1 MAIFFTFL
9 SKAPLIVK
17 RMRRFLLT
25 FILICIGFGTFSQ
38 TMFLLSDTIFIQE
51 VVTVG
56 ELKKYQSGAKIEKI
70 PANWM
75 DVTNDGNLEQ
85 LLSRMLPIPI
95 KSNAGSLSTIRL
107 RGSSPDHTSINFG
120 GININSLTLG
130 QANASNVPLYLFDEV
145 SVQFGSSNT
154 GSESGSIG
162 GAVFLGVQNN
172 WTNGFKAEARVSR
185 GSFGEQLYGT
195 KLFLGNGKFESV
207 TRAYYYYKTNNF
219 GFTNPYYRDF
229 ENQVFEIEDTQHN
242 ANIENYGLMQE
253 LNYRFA
259 DRKFLTVKLWFENDW
274 HKIQQNMQ
282 TNLFQPEYNETYD
295 DKNLRIW
302 ADYKNHVNRL
312 KYQLGGGYVFDKSLY
327 NENKADTI
335 KTQRLIGDF
344 SAEYEFSKK
353 SWLKLGTT
361 ATRIYPSVY
370 VYSADLI
377 HEDRIDFVAAFH
389 QQLFNKLT
397 ATINIRKG
405 FVTGFEVPFTPAFGL
420 DYLVLS
426 KEKYVLN
433 FSGNVAK
440 SHRVP
445 TFNDRFWLPGGNPD
459 LQPEKGMNYE
469 MGTKMSYCEKDFFG
483 NIRLNAFFMNVDNW
497 ILWKNGGSFWYAENV
512 QQVESKGIEL
522 MTDWTY
528 KIGKL
533 KTSSG
538 LNYTFTSAQRVESK
552 INTNA
557 LNRQL
562 EYVPLHSGNIFTSS
576 SVGKWDFSI
585 DANFAAEQFTN
596 EEEEDIIPA
605 NFLMNLNVAYQIKIN
620 YSNHLRISGALNNI
634 FNVDYQSSFGYAMP
648 GISYRLNVTYNFN

>member
-1 MAIFFTFL
+1 
-9 SKAPLIVK
+9 
-17 RMRRFLLT
+17 MRRFILT
-25 FILICIGFGTFSQ
+25 VFLICIGFGVFSQ
-38 TMFLLSDTIFIQE
+38 TSYSLSDTILIQE
-51 VVTVG
+51 IVTVG

-70 PANWM
+70 PAKWM
-75 DVTNDGNLEQ
+75 EVANDGTLEQ
-85 LLSRMLPIPI
+85 LLSRMLPIPL

-120 GININSLTLG
+120 GINFNSLTLG
-130 QANASNVPLYLFDEV
+130 QANASNVPLYLFDDV

-154 GSESGSIG
+154 GSESSSIG

-172 WTNGFKAEARVSR
+172 WTDGFKAEARISQ

-219 GFTNPYYRDF
+219 GFTNPYHRDF

-242 ANIENYGLMQE
+242 ANIENYGLLQE

-259 DRKFLTVKLWFENDW
+259 DRNFLTVKLWLENDW
-274 HKIQQNMQ
+274 HYIQQNMQ
-282 TNLFQPEYNETYD
+282 TNLFQPEYKETYE

-302 ADYKNHVNRL
+302 ADYKNSEHKL
-312 KYQLGGGYVFDKSLY
+312 KYKFGAGYVYDNSLY
-327 NENKADTI
+327 DETQTDTI
-335 KTQRLIGDF
+335 QTQRIIGEA

-361 ATRIYPSVY
+361 ATRIYPTVY
-370 VYSADLI
+370 AYSSELE

-389 QQLFNKLT
+389 QQFFNKLT
-397 ATINIRKG
+397 ATLNLRKG
-405 FVTGFEVPFTPAFGL
+405 FVTRFEVPFTPAFGL
-420 DYLVLS
+420 DYLALS

-433 FSGNVAK
+433 VSGNVAK
-440 SHRVP
+440 SYRVP
-445 TFNDRFWLPGGNPD
+445 TFNDRFWEPGGNPD

-469 MGTKMSYCEKDFFG
+469 LGSKLSFCDDDFSG
-483 NIRLNAFFMNVDNW
+483 NIKLNVFYMNVDNW
-497 ILWKNGGSFWYAENV
+497 ILWKNGGSYWYAENV

-533 KTSSG
+533 KTTSG
-538 LNYTFTSAQRVESK
+538 LNYSFTSAQRVESTN
-552 INTNA
+552 NTNA

-562 EYVPLHSGNIFTSS
+562 EYVPLRSGNIFTSS
-576 SVGKWDFSI
+576 SVGKWNFSI
-585 DANFAAEQFTN
+585 DGNFTAKQFTN
-596 EEEEDIIPA
+596 EEEDDILPA
-605 NFLMNLNVAYQIKIN
+605 YFLLNLNVAYKIKIN
-620 YSNHLRISGALNNI
+620 YSNHLRVSGALNNLLYT
-634 FNVDYQSSFGYAMP
+634 DYQSSFGYAMP
-648 GISYRLNVTYNFN
+648 GVSYRLSVTYNFN

>member
-1 MAIFFTFL
+1 
-9 SKAPLIVK
+9 
-17 RMRRFLLT
+17 MRRFILT
-25 FILICIGFGTFSQ
+25 VFLICIGFGVFSQ
-38 TMFLLSDTIFIQE
+38 TSYSLSDTILIQE
-51 VVTVG
+51 IVTVG

-70 PANWM
+70 PAKWM
-75 DVTNDGNLEQ
+75 EVANDGNLEQ
-85 LLSRMLPIPI
+85 LLSRMLPIPL

-120 GININSLTLG
+120 GINFNSLTLG
-130 QANASNVPLYLFDEV
+130 QANASNVPLYLFDDV

-154 GSESGSIG
+154 GSESSSIG

-172 WTNGFKAEARVSR
+172 WTDGFKAEARISQ

-219 GFTNPYYRDF
+219 GFTNPYHRDF

-242 ANIENYGLMQE
+242 ANIENYGLLQE

-259 DRKFLTVKLWFENDW
+259 DRNFLTVKLWLENDW
-274 HKIQQNMQ
+274 HYIQQNMQ
-282 TNLFQPEYNETYD
+282 TNLFQPEYKETYE

-302 ADYKNHVNRL
+302 ADYKNSEHKL
-312 KYQLGGGYVFDKSLY
+312 KYKFGAGYVYDNSLY
-327 NENKADTI
+327 DETQTNTI
-335 KTQRLIGDF
+335 QTQRIIGEA

-361 ATRIYPSVY
+361 ATRIYPTVY
-370 VYSADLI
+370 AYSSELE

-389 QQLFNKLT
+389 QQFFNKLT
-397 ATINIRKG
+397 ATLNLRKG
-405 FVTGFEVPFTPAFGL
+405 FVTRFEVPFTPAFGL
-420 DYLVLS
+420 DYLALS

-433 FSGNVAK
+433 VSGNVAK
-440 SHRVP
+440 SYRVP
-445 TFNDRFWLPGGNPD
+445 TFNDRFWEPGGNPD

-469 MGTKMSYCEKDFFG
+469 LGSKLSFCDDDFSG
-483 NIRLNAFFMNVDNW
+483 NIKLNVFYMNVDNW
-497 ILWKNGGSFWYAENV
+497 ILWKNGGSYWYAENV

-533 KTSSG
+533 KTTSG
-538 LNYTFTSAQRVESK
+538 LNYSFTSAQRVESTN
-552 INTNA
+552 NTNA

-562 EYVPLHSGNIFTSS
+562 EYVPLRSGNIFTSS
-576 SVGKWDFSI
+576 SVGKWNFSI
-585 DANFAAEQFTN
+585 DGNFTAKQFTN
-596 EEEEDIIPA
+596 EEEDDILPA
-605 NFLMNLNVAYQIKIN
+605 YFLLNLNVAYKIKIN
-620 YSNHLRISGALNNI
+620 YSNHLRVSGALNNLLYT
-634 FNVDYQSSFGYAMP
+634 DYQSSFGYAMP
-648 GISYRLNVTYNFN
+648 GVSYRLSVTYNFN

>member
-1 MAIFFTFL
+1 
-9 SKAPLIVK
+9 
-17 RMRRFLLT
+17 MRRFVFLSFLL
-25 FILICIGFGTFSQ
+25 FAGFGALAQNQHS
-38 TMFLLSDTIFIQE
+38 LLDTVVLDE
-51 VVTVG
+51 VVTFG
-56 ELKKYQSGAKIEKI
+56 ELRKYQSGAKIEEI
-70 PANWM
+70 PASWI
-75 DVTNDGNLEQ
+75 DVANDGNLEQ
-85 LLSRMLPIPI
+85 LLSRLLPIPF

-107 RGSSPDHTSINFG
+107 RGSSPGHTSINFG

-130 QANASNVPLYLFDEV
+130 QANASNVPMYLFDDV

-172 WTNGFKAEARVSR
+172 WTDGFKAEVRVSH

-229 ENQVFEIEDTQHN
+229 ENQVFEIEDTQQN
-242 ANIENYGLMQE
+242 ANIENYGLLQE

-259 DRKFLTVKLWFENDW
+259 DRNFLTVKAWLENDW
-274 HKIQQNMQ
+274 HYIQQNMQ
-282 TNLFQPEYNETYD
+282 TNLFQPEYKETYE

-302 ADYKNHVNRL
+302 ADYKNHEHKL
-312 KYQLGGGYVFDKSLY
+312 KYQFGAGYVYDKSLY
-327 NENKADTI
+327 NETQTDTI
-335 KTQRLIGDF
+335 QTQRIIGDA
-344 SAEYEFSKK
+344 SAEYKFSKK
-353 SWLKLGTT
+353 SWLKFGTT
-361 ATRIYPSVY
+361 TTRIYPTVY
-370 VYSADLI
+370 AYSSELE

-420 DYLVLS
+420 DYLALS
-426 KEKYVLN
+426 KEEYVLN
-433 FSGNVAK
+433 VSGNIAK
-440 SHRVP
+440 SYRVP
-445 TFNDRFWLPGGNPD
+445 TFNDRFWVPGGNPD

-469 MGTKMSYCEKDFFG
+469 LGSKLSFCEADFSG
-483 NIRLNAFFMNVDNW
+483 NIKLNAFYMNVDNW

-522 MTDWTY
+522 MTGWTY

-533 KTSSG
+533 KTTSG
-538 LNYTFTSAQRVESK
+538 LNYSFTSAQRVESK
-552 INTNA
+552 NNTNA

-585 DANFAAEQFTN
+585 DGNFTAEQFTN
-596 EEEEDIIPA
+596 EEEDDILPA
-605 NFLMNLNVAYQIKIN
+605 YFLLNLNAAYKLKIN
-620 YSNHLRISGALNNI
+620 YSNHLRISGALNNLLD
-634 FNVDYQSSFGYAMP
+634 VDYQSSYGYAMP
-648 GISYRLNVTYNFN
+648 GISYRISLTYNFN

>member
-1 MAIFFTFL
+1 
-9 SKAPLIVK
+9 
-17 RMRRFLLT
+17 MRRFLFT
-25 FILICIGFGTFSQ
+25 VFLICIGFGVFSQ
-38 TMFLLSDTIFIQE
+38 AMFSLSDTILIPE
-51 VVTVG
+51 VITVG

-75 DVTNDGNLEQ
+75 EVANDGNLEQ
-85 LLSRMLPIPI
+85 LLSRMLPIPL

-120 GININSLTLG
+120 GINISSLTLG
-130 QANASNVPLYLFDEV
+130 QANASNVPLYLFDNV

-172 WTNGFKAEARVSR
+172 WTDGFKAEARVSQ

-207 TRAYYYYKTNNF
+207 TRAYYYSKTNNF

-229 ENQVFEIEDTQHN
+229 ENQVFEIKDTQHN
-242 ANIENYGLMQE
+242 ANIENYGLLQE

-259 DRKFLTVKLWFENDW
+259 DKNFLTVKVWLENDW
-274 HKIQQNMQ
+274 HYIQQNMQ
-282 TNLFQPEYNETYD
+282 TNLFQPEYKETYE

-302 ADYKNHVNRL
+302 ADYKNSGHKL
-312 KYQLGGGYVFDKSLY
+312 KYQFGAGYVYDNSL
-327 NENKADTI
+327 NNDDEADTI
-335 KTQRLIGDF
+335 QTQRIIGEA

-361 ATRIYPSVY
+361 ATRIFPEVY
-370 VYSADLI
+370 AYSADLE
-377 HEDRIDFVAAFH
+377 HEDRIDFVAAIH
-389 QQLFNKLT
+389 QQFFNKLT
-397 ATINIRKG
+397 ATLNLRKG
-405 FVTGFEVPFTPAFGL
+405 FVTGFDVPFTPAFGL
-420 DYLVLS
+420 DYLALS

-433 FSGNVAK
+433 VSGNVAK
-440 SHRVP
+440 SYRVP
-445 TFNDRFWLPGGNPD
+445 TFNDRFWEPGGNPD
-459 LQPEKGMNYE
+459 LLPEKGMNYE
-469 MGTKMSYCEKDFFG
+469 LGSKLSFCDDDYSG
-483 NIRLNAFFMNVDNW
+483 NIKLNAFYMNVDNW
-497 ILWKNGGSFWYAENV
+497 ILWKNGGSYWYAENV

-533 KTSSG
+533 KTTSG

-552 INTNA
+552 NNTNA

-562 EYVPLHSGNIFTSS
+562 EYVPLHSGNVFTNS

-585 DANFAAEQFTN
+585 DGNFATEQFTN
-596 EEEEDIIPA
+596 EEEDDILPA
-605 NFLMNLNVAYQIKIN
+605 YFLLNLNAGYKLKLN
-620 YSNHLRISGALNNI
+620 YSNHLRISGALNNLLD
-634 FNVDYQSSFGYAMP
+634 VDYQSSFGYAMP
-648 GISYRLNVTYNFN
+648 GISYRLSVIYNFN

>member
-1 MAIFFTFL
+1 
-9 SKAPLIVK
+9 
-17 RMRRFLLT
+17 MRRFILT
-25 FILICIGFGTFSQ
+25 VFLICIGFGVFSQ
-38 TMFLLSDTIFIQE
+38 TSYSLSDTILIQE
-51 VVTVG
+51 IVTVG

-70 PANWM
+70 PAKWM
-75 DVTNDGNLEQ
+75 EVANDGTLEQ
-85 LLSRMLPIPI
+85 LLSRMLPIPL

-120 GININSLTLG
+120 GINFNSLTLG
-130 QANASNVPLYLFDEV
+130 QANASNVPLYLFDDV

-154 GSESGSIG
+154 GSESSSIG

-172 WTNGFKAEARVSR
+172 WTDGFKAEARISQ

-219 GFTNPYYRDF
+219 GFTNPYHRDF

-242 ANIENYGLMQE
+242 ANIENYGLLQE

-259 DRKFLTVKLWFENDW
+259 DRNFLTVKLWLENDW
-274 HKIQQNMQ
+274 HYIQQNMQ
-282 TNLFQPEYNETYD
+282 TNLFQPEYKETYE

-302 ADYKNHVNRL
+302 ADYKNSEHKL
-312 KYQLGGGYVFDKSLY
+312 KYKFGAGYVYDNSLY
-327 NENKADTI
+327 DETQTNTI
-335 KTQRLIGDF
+335 QTQRIIGEA

-361 ATRIYPSVY
+361 ATRIYPTVY
-370 VYSADLI
+370 AYSSELE

-389 QQLFNKLT
+389 QQFFNKLT
-397 ATINIRKG
+397 ATLNLRKG
-405 FVTGFEVPFTPAFGL
+405 FVTRFEVPFTPAFGL
-420 DYLVLS
+420 DYLALS

-433 FSGNVAK
+433 VSGNVAK
-440 SHRVP
+440 SYRVP
-445 TFNDRFWLPGGNPD
+445 TFNDRFWEPGGNPD

-469 MGTKMSYCEKDFFG
+469 LGSKLSFCDDDFSG
-483 NIRLNAFFMNVDNW
+483 NIKLNVFYMNVDNW
-497 ILWKNGGSFWYAENV
+497 ILWKNGGSYWYAENV

-533 KTSSG
+533 KTTSG
-538 LNYTFTSAQRVESK
+538 LNYSFTSAQRVESTN
-552 INTNA
+552 NTNA

-562 EYVPLHSGNIFTSS
+562 EYVPLRSGNIFTSS
-576 SVGKWDFSI
+576 SVGKWNFSI
-585 DANFAAEQFTN
+585 DGNFTAKQFTN
-596 EEEEDIIPA
+596 EEEDDILPA
-605 NFLMNLNVAYQIKIN
+605 YFLLNLNVAYKIKIN
-620 YSNHLRISGALNNI
+620 YSNHLRVSGALNNLLYT
-634 FNVDYQSSFGYAMP
+634 DYQSSFGYAMP
-648 GISYRLNVTYNFN
+648 GVSYRLSVTYNFN

>member
-1 MAIFFTFL
+1 
-9 SKAPLIVK
+9 
-17 RMRRFLLT
+17 MRRFILT
-25 FILICIGFGTFSQ
+25 VFLICIGFGVFSQ
-38 TMFLLSDTIFIQE
+38 TSYSLSDTILIQE
-51 VVTVG
+51 IVTVG

-70 PANWM
+70 PAKWM
-75 DVTNDGNLEQ
+75 EVANDGNLEQ
-85 LLSRMLPIPI
+85 LLSRMLPIPL

-120 GININSLTLG
+120 GINFNSLTLG
-130 QANASNVPLYLFDEV
+130 QANASNVPLYLFDDV

-154 GSESGSIG
+154 GSESSSIG

-172 WTNGFKAEARVSR
+172 WTDGFKAEARISQ

-219 GFTNPYYRDF
+219 GFTNPYHRDF

-242 ANIENYGLMQE
+242 ANIENYGLLQE

-259 DRKFLTVKLWFENDW
+259 DRNFLTVKLWLENDW
-274 HKIQQNMQ
+274 HYIQQNMQ
-282 TNLFQPEYNETYD
+282 TNLFQPEYKETYE

-302 ADYKNHVNRL
+302 ADYKNSEHKL
-312 KYQLGGGYVFDKSLY
+312 KYKFGAGYVYDNSLY
-327 NENKADTI
+327 DETQTDTI
-335 KTQRLIGDF
+335 QTQRIIGEA

-361 ATRIYPSVY
+361 ATRIYPTVY
-370 VYSADLI
+370 AYSSELE

-389 QQLFNKLT
+389 QQFFNKLT
-397 ATINIRKG
+397 ATLNLRKG
-405 FVTGFEVPFTPAFGL
+405 FVTRFEVPFTPAFGL
-420 DYLVLS
+420 DYLALS

-433 FSGNVAK
+433 VSGNVAK
-440 SHRVP
+440 SYRVP
-445 TFNDRFWLPGGNPD
+445 TFNDRFWEPGGNPD

-469 MGTKMSYCEKDFFG
+469 LGSKLSFCDDDFSG
-483 NIRLNAFFMNVDNW
+483 NIKLNVFYMNVDNW
-497 ILWKNGGSFWYAENV
+497 ILWKNGGSYWYAENV

-533 KTSSG
+533 KTTSG
-538 LNYTFTSAQRVESK
+538 LNYSFTSAQRVESTN
-552 INTNA
+552 NTNA

-562 EYVPLHSGNIFTSS
+562 EYVPLRSGNIFTSS
-576 SVGKWDFSI
+576 SVGKWNFSI
-585 DANFAAEQFTN
+585 DGNFTAKQFTN
-596 EEEEDIIPA
+596 EEEDDILPA
-605 NFLMNLNVAYQIKIN
+605 YFLLNLNVAYKIKIN
-620 YSNHLRISGALNNI
+620 YSNHLRVSGALNNLLYT
-634 FNVDYQSSFGYAMP
+634 DYQSSFGYAMP
-648 GISYRLNVTYNFN
+648 GVSYRLSVTYNFN

>member
-1 MAIFFTFL
+1 MIICYSGLGQVTH
-9 SKAPLIVK
+9 S
-17 RMRRFLLT
+17 LL
-25 FILICIGFGTFSQ
+25 
-38 TMFLLSDTIFIQE
+38 DTVVLDE
-51 VVTVG
+51 VVTFG
-56 ELKKYQSGAKIEKI
+56 ELRKYQSGAKIEEI
-70 PANWM
+70 PANWL
-75 DVTNDGNLEQ
+75 DVANDGNLEQ
-85 LLSRMLPIPI
+85 LLSRLLPIPF

-130 QANASNVPLYLFDEV
+130 QANASNVPIYLFDDV

-172 WTNGFKAEARVSR
+172 WTDGFKAEARVSH

-229 ENQVFEIEDTQHN
+229 ENQVFEIEDTQQN
-242 ANIENYGLMQE
+242 ANIKNYGLLQE

-259 DRKFLTVKLWFENDW
+259 DRNFLTVKLWFENDW
-274 HKIQQNMQ
+274 HYIQQNMQ
-282 TNLFQPEYNETYD
+282 TNLFQPEYRETYE

-302 ADYKNHVNRL
+302 ADYKNREHKL
-312 KYQLGGGYVFDKSLY
+312 KYQVGAGYVYDNSSY
-327 NENKADTI
+327 DETQTDTI
-335 KTQRLIGDF
+335 QTQRIIGDA

-353 SWLKLGTT
+353 SWLKFGTT
-361 ATRIYPSVY
+361 ATRIYPTVY
-370 VYSADLI
+370 AYSADLKY
-377 HEDRIDFVAAFH
+377 EDRIDFVAAFH

-420 DYLVLS
+420 DYLALS

-433 FSGNVAK
+433 VSGNVAK
-440 SHRVP
+440 SYRVP
-445 TFNDRFWLPGGNPD
+445 TFNDRFWVPGGNPD
-459 LQPEKGMNYE
+459 LQPEKGVNYE
-469 MGTKMSYCEKDFFG
+469 MGSKLSFCEADFSG
-483 NIRLNAFFMNVDNW
+483 NVKLNAFYMNVDNW

-533 KTSSG
+533 KTTSG
-538 LNYTFTSAQRVESK
+538 LNYTFTSAQRIESK
-552 INTNA
+552 NNTNA

-562 EYVPLHSGNIFTSS
+562 EYVPLHSANIFISS

-585 DANFAAEQFTN
+585 DGNFTAEQFTN
-596 EEEEDIIPA
+596 EEEDDILKA
-605 NFLMNLNVAYQIKIN
+605 YFLLNLNVAYKIKIN
-620 YSNHLRISGALNNI
+620 YSNHLRVSGALNNLLDT
-634 FNVDYQSSFGYAMP
+634 DYQSSFGYAMP
-648 GISYRLNVTYNFN
+648 GISYRLSLTYNFN

>member
-1 MAIFFTFL
+1 
-9 SKAPLIVK
+9 
-17 RMRRFLLT
+17 MRRFILT
-25 FILICIGFGTFSQ
+25 VFLICIGFGVFSQ
-38 TMFLLSDTIFIQE
+38 PSYSLSDTILIQE
-51 VVTVG
+51 IVTVG

-70 PANWM
+70 PAKWM
-75 DVTNDGNLEQ
+75 EVANDGNLEQ
-85 LLSRMLPIPI
+85 LLSRMLPIPL

-120 GININSLTLG
+120 GINFNSLTLG
-130 QANASNVPLYLFDEV
+130 QANASNVPLYLFDDV

-154 GSESGSIG
+154 GSESSSIG

-172 WTNGFKAEARVSR
+172 WTDGFKAEARISQ

-219 GFTNPYYRDF
+219 GFTNPYHRDF

-242 ANIENYGLMQE
+242 ANIENYGLLQE

-259 DRKFLTVKLWFENDW
+259 DRNFLTVKLWLENDW
-274 HKIQQNMQ
+274 HYIQQNMQ
-282 TNLFQPEYNETYD
+282 TNLFQPEYKETYE

-302 ADYKNHVNRL
+302 ADYKNSEHKL
-312 KYQLGGGYVFDKSLY
+312 KYKFGAGYVYDNSLY
-327 NENKADTI
+327 DETQTDTI
-335 KTQRLIGDF
+335 QTQRIIGEA

-361 ATRIYPSVY
+361 ATRIYPTVY
-370 VYSADLI
+370 AYSSELE

-389 QQLFNKLT
+389 QQFFNKLT
-397 ATINIRKG
+397 ATLNLRKG
-405 FVTGFEVPFTPAFGL
+405 FVTRFEVPFTPAFGL
-420 DYLVLS
+420 DYLALS

-433 FSGNVAK
+433 VSGNVAK
-440 SHRVP
+440 SYRVP
-445 TFNDRFWLPGGNPD
+445 TFNDRFWEPGGNPD

-469 MGTKMSYCEKDFFG
+469 LGSKLSFCDDDFSG
-483 NIRLNAFFMNVDNW
+483 NIKLNVFYMNVDSW
-497 ILWKNGGSFWYAENV
+497 ILWKNGGSYWYAENV

-533 KTSSG
+533 KTTSG
-538 LNYTFTSAQRVESK
+538 LNYSFTSAQRVESTN
-552 INTNA
+552 NTNA

-562 EYVPLHSGNIFTSS
+562 EYVPLRSGNIFTSS
-576 SVGKWDFSI
+576 SVGKWNFSI
-585 DANFAAEQFTN
+585 DGNFTAKQFTN
-596 EEEEDIIPA
+596 EEEDDILPA
-605 NFLMNLNVAYQIKIN
+605 YFLLNLNVAYKIKIN
-620 YSNHLRISGALNNI
+620 YSNHLRVSGALNNLLYT
-634 FNVDYQSSFGYAMP
+634 DYQSSFGYAMP
-648 GISYRLNVTYNFN
+648 GVSYRLSVTYNFN

>member
-1 MAIFFTFL
+1 
-9 SKAPLIVK
+9 
-17 RMRRFLLT
+17 MRRFILT
-25 FILICIGFGTFSQ
+25 VFLICIGFGVFSQ
-38 TMFLLSDTIFIQE
+38 TSYSLSDTILIQE
-51 VVTVG
+51 IVTVG

-70 PANWM
+70 PAKWM
-75 DVTNDGNLEQ
+75 EVANDGNLEQ
-85 LLSRMLPIPI
+85 LLSRMLPIPL

-120 GININSLTLG
+120 GINFNSLTLG
-130 QANASNVPLYLFDEV
+130 QANASNVPLYLFDDV

-154 GSESGSIG
+154 GSESSSIG

-172 WTNGFKAEARVSR
+172 WTDGFKAEARISQ

-219 GFTNPYYRDF
+219 GFTNPYHRDF

-242 ANIENYGLMQE
+242 ANIENYGLLQE

-259 DRKFLTVKLWFENDW
+259 DRNFLTVKLWLENDW
-274 HKIQQNMQ
+274 HYIQQNMQ
-282 TNLFQPEYNETYD
+282 TNLFQPEYKETYE

-302 ADYKNHVNRL
+302 ADYKNSEHKL
-312 KYQLGGGYVFDKSLY
+312 KYKFGAGYVYDNSLY
-327 NENKADTI
+327 DETQTDTI
-335 KTQRLIGDF
+335 QTQRIIGEA

-361 ATRIYPSVY
+361 ATRIYPTVY
-370 VYSADLI
+370 AYSSELE

-389 QQLFNKLT
+389 QQFFNKLT
-397 ATINIRKG
+397 ATLNLRKG
-405 FVTGFEVPFTPAFGL
+405 FVTRFEVPFTPAFGL
-420 DYLVLS
+420 DYLALS

-433 FSGNVAK
+433 VSGNVAK
-440 SHRVP
+440 SYRVP
-445 TFNDRFWLPGGNPD
+445 TFNDRFWEPGGNPD

-469 MGTKMSYCEKDFFG
+469 LGSKLSFCDDDFSG
-483 NIRLNAFFMNVDNW
+483 NIKLNVFYMNVDSW
-497 ILWKNGGSFWYAENV
+497 ILWKNGGSYWYAENV

-533 KTSSG
+533 KTTSG
-538 LNYTFTSAQRVESK
+538 LNYSFTSAQRVESTN
-552 INTNA
+552 NTNA

-562 EYVPLHSGNIFTSS
+562 EYVPLRSGNIFTSS
-576 SVGKWDFSI
+576 SVGKWNFSI
-585 DANFAAEQFTN
+585 DGNFTAKQFTN
-596 EEEEDIIPA
+596 EEEDDILPA
-605 NFLMNLNVAYQIKIN
+605 YFLLNLNVAYKIKIN
-620 YSNHLRISGALNNI
+620 YSNHLRVSGALNNLLYT
-634 FNVDYQSSFGYAMP
+634 DYQSSFGYAMP
-648 GISYRLNVTYNFN
+648 GVSYRLSVTYNFN

>member
-1 MAIFFTFL
+1 
-9 SKAPLIVK
+9 
-17 RMRRFLLT
+17 MRRFLLT
-25 FILICIGFGTFSQ
+25 VFLIYIGFGVFSQ
-38 TMFLLSDTIFIQE
+38 TMFSLSDTILIQE

-75 DVTNDGNLEQ
+75 DVANEGNLEQ
-85 LLSRMLPIPI
+85 LLSRMLPIPL

-130 QANASNVPLYLFDEV
+130 QANASNVPLYLFDDV
-145 SVQFGSSNT
+145 SVQFGSSNA

-172 WTNGFKAEARVSR
+172 WTDGFKAEARVSQ

-207 TRAYYYYKTNNF
+207 TRTYYYYKINNF

-242 ANIENYGLMQE
+242 ANIENYGLLQE

-259 DRKFLTVKLWFENDW
+259 DRNFLTVKLWLENDW
-274 HKIQQNMQ
+274 HYIQQNMQ
-282 TNLFQPEYNETYD
+282 TNLFQPEYNETYE

-302 ADYKNHVNRL
+302 ADYKNSEHKL
-312 KYQLGGGYVFDKSLY
+312 KYQFGAGYVYDNSL
-327 NENKADTI
+327 NNDDEADTI
-335 KTQRLIGDF
+335 QTQRIIGEA

-361 ATRIYPSVY
+361 ATRVFPEVY
-370 VYSADLI
+370 AYSADLK
-377 HEDRIDFVAAFH
+377 HEDHIDFVAAFH
-389 QQLFNKLT
+389 QQFFNKLT
-397 ATINIRKG
+397 ATLNLRKG
-405 FVTGFEVPFTPAFGL
+405 LVPGFDVPFTPAFGL
-420 DYLVLS
+420 DYLALS

-433 FSGNVAK
+433 VSGNVAK
-440 SHRVP
+440 SYRVP
-445 TFNDRFWLPGGNPD
+445 TFNDRFWEPGGNPE
-459 LQPEKGMNYE
+459 LLPEKGMNYE
-469 MGTKMSYCEKDFFG
+469 FGSKLSFCDDDFSG
-483 NIRLNAFFMNVDNW
+483 NIKLNVFYMNVDNW

-533 KTSSG
+533 QTISG
-538 LNYTFTSAQRVESK
+538 LNYTFTSAQRAESK
-552 INTNA
+552 NNTNA

-562 EYVPLHSGNIFTSS
+562 EYVPLHSGNIFTNL
-576 SVGKWDFSI
+576 SVEKWDFSI
-585 DANFAAEQFTN
+585 DGNFAAEQFTN
-596 EEEEDIIPA
+596 EEEDDILPA
-605 NFLMNLNVAYQIKIN
+605 YFLLNLNVAYKIKIN
-620 YSNHLRISGALNNI
+620 YSNHLRVSGALNNLLDT
-634 FNVDYQSSFGYAMP
+634 DYQSSFGYAMP
-648 GISYRLNVTYNFN
+648 GISYRLSLTYNFN